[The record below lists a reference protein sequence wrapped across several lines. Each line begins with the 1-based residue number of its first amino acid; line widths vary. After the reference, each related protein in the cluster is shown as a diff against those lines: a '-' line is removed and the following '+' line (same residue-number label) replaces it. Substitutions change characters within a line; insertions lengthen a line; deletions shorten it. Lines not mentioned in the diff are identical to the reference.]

1 MKITRT
7 VQGSVY
13 LTLTPAIQIRH
24 ICIDIPTDPQ
34 GFLRF
39 MHNNYDDLDDK
50 KNVSDNYMI
59 RYDFPDASKIP
70 PLKRGDNPT
79 YLHELMIAAA
89 QQRIHPTKIVSLLDV
104 SYCNRYRIHLLT
116 KESEHEM
123 LRKQDK
129 YFIHINRLR
138 KLNPPF
144 PKITGIET
152 NYGILLF
159 SNTNK
164 GFTLSA
170 DYLQYLADQFF
181 KAQNRTTFMKVHSLL
196 PLAGIPSQQI
206 DRFAEMNYEHHT
218 DYNDFQSIPSE
229 IYCPTETARYGICN
243 EYYDMNPTPENL
255 ARFIRSDYW
264 DCPTVSDENYDIASL
279 LIIRQN
285 GYSHKG
291 FPSDQPRMF
300 FRQEEFD
307 RLSAAKAGKSSEQSA
322 RIEEKI
328 KVLAGEILNHAFSG
342 YRGVSNERNL
352 SLSEKPGPT
361 EQCSGLKM

>member
-1 MKITRT
+1 
-7 VQGSVY
+7 
-13 LTLTPAIQIRH
+13 
-24 ICIDIPTDPQ
+24 
-34 GFLRF
+34 
-39 MHNNYDDLDDK
+39 
-50 KNVSDNYMI
+50 
-59 RYDFPDASKIP
+59 
-70 PLKRGDNPT
+70 
-79 YLHELMIAAA
+79 
-89 QQRIHPTKIVSLLDV
+89 
-104 SYCNRYRIHLLT
+104 
-116 KESEHEM
+116 
-123 LRKQDK
+123 
-129 YFIHINRLR
+129 
-138 KLNPPF
+138 
-144 PKITGIET
+144 
-152 NYGILLF
+152 
-159 SNTNK
+159 
-164 GFTLSA
+164 
-170 DYLQYLADQFF
+170 
-181 KAQNRTTFMKVHSLL
+181 MKVHSLL

-218 DYNDFQSIPSE
+218 DYNDFQSIPSG
-229 IYCPTETARYGICN
+229 IYCPSETARYGICN

-322 RIEEKI
+322 RIDEKI

-352 SLSEKPGPT
+352 SLSEESGPT
-361 EQCSGLKM
+361 EQYSWYKKKIIK